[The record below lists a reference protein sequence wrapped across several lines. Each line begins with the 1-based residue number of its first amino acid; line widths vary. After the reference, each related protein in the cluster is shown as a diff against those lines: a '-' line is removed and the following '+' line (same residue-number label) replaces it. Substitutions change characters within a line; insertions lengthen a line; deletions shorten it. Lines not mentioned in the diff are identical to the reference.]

1 MAQIIATDVT
11 LIRGTFNIV
20 IAGTTYSL
28 VDIKR
33 SAKAKVDEDYTTA
46 GKYRGASQAEQA
58 EQFTS
63 TIRARSDQPAP
74 PKFTVFP
81 FDSLNWYIRDR
92 ELSGS
97 QTGIQQY
104 AVTVVE
110 CPSGMITIS

>member
-1 MAQIIATDVT
+1 MAQVIATDVT
-11 LIRGTFNIV
+11 LIRGTFNIT
-20 IAGTTYSL
+20 IATVVYSM

-46 GKYRGASQAEQA
+46 GKYRGSSQAEQA
-58 EQFTS
+58 ETIS
-63 TIRARSDQPAP
+63 TTIRARSDQVAP
-74 PKFTVFP
+74 PKFVVFA

-104 AVTVVE
+104 AVDIVE
-110 CPSGMITIS
+110 CPSGVVTIS